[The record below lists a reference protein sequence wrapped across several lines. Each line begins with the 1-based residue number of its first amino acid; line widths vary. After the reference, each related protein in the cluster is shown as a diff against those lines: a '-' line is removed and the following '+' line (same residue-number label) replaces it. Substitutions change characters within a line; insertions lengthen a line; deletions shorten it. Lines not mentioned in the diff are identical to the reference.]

1 MSQQETEFL
10 VVFCTAAP
18 NEADALARVLVEE
31 GLAAC
36 VNTAPVRSC
45 YKWEGKV
52 NMDGEALLII
62 KTTRIGFE
70 PLKKRILEKHSYSV
84 PEIIAVPVVE
94 GHEAYL
100 DWLAQS
106 VTV

>member
-1 MSQQETEFL
+1 MSQEGEF
-10 VVFCTAAP
+10 VMVFCTTAP
-18 NEADALARVLVEE
+18 SEADALARVLVEE

-36 VNTAPVRSC
+36 VNIVPVRSC
-45 YKWEGKV
+45 YIWEGKV

-62 KTTRIGFE
+62 KTTKAGFE

-94 GHEAYL
+94 GHQAYL
-100 DWLAQS
+100 DWLRQA
-106 VTV
+106 VTG

>member
-1 MSQQETEFL
+1 MIQDAGFL

-18 NEADALARVLVEE
+18 GEADGLARMLVEE
-31 GLAAC
+31 RLAAC
-36 VNTAPVRSC
+36 VNIMPVRSC
-45 YKWEGKV
+45 YMWYGKV
-52 NMDGEALLII
+52 NMDGEVLLII

-94 GHEAYL
+94 GHQAYL
-100 DWLAQS
+100 DWLSQS
-106 VTV
+106 VSV

>member
-18 NEADALARVLVEE
+18 GEAEALARTLVEE
-31 GLAAC
+31 RLAAC
-36 VNTAPVRSC
+36 VNLAPVRSC
-45 YKWEGKV
+45 YMWEGKV
-52 NMDGEALLII
+52 NMDGEVLLII

-70 PLKKRILEKHSYSV
+70 SLKKRILETHSYSV

-94 GHEAYL
+94 GHQVYL
-100 DWLAQS
+100 DWLRQA
-106 VTV
+106 VTG

>member
-1 MSQQETEFL
+1 MSQVGEF
-10 VVFCTAAP
+10 VMVFCTTAP
-18 NEADALARVLVEE
+18 SEADGLARVLVEE

-36 VNTAPVRSC
+36 VNIVPVRSS
-45 YKWEGKV
+45 YIWDGKV

-62 KTTRIGFE
+62 KTTKPGFE
-70 PLKKRILEKHSYSV
+70 PLKKRIREMHSYSV

-94 GHEAYL
+94 GHQAYL
-100 DWLAQS
+100 DWMTQS

>member
-1 MSQQETEFL
+1 MSQEADFL

-18 NEADALARVLVEE
+18 NEADGLARVLVEE

-36 VNTAPVRSC
+36 VNIAPVRSC
-45 YKWEGKV
+45 YMWDGKV

-70 PLKKRILEKHSYSV
+70 PLKKRILEMHSYSV
-84 PEIIAVPVVE
+84 PEIIAVPIVE
-94 GHEAYL
+94 GHQAYL